1 MLSWIYDNLF
11 GFGAFASLIGYG
23 IGAAKWAAA
32 LHTEVRL
39 LREDVG
45 FLREFRQVTDRDSD
59 KQWNRFDDHTGKL
72 ANHGERITR
81 VESRVEFHD
90 TEIAQLKEAF
100 E

>member
-1 MLSWIYDNLF
+1 MLNWFYDNLF

-23 IGAAKWAAA
+23 IGAAKWAAS

-39 LREDVG
+39 LREEMS
-45 FLREFRQVTDRDSD
+45 FLREFRLVTDRDSE
-59 KQWNRFDDHTGKL
+59 KQWNRFDEHSGKL

-90 TEIAQLKEAF
+90 NEFERLKEAMG
-100 E
+100 